1 MKTIKGIIPPMIT
14 PLKGDDQID
23 REGTVRLTE
32 HILAGGVHALFL
44 LGTTGEA
51 QSLSYECRYDFVEL
65 VCRQVAGR
73 VPVLVGVTDTSLDE
87 SVKLAAHAAKCGA
100 VAVVAAAPYY
110 FAPSQQELIEYYTAL
125 ADALPLPLFLY
136 NMPSH
141 VKVFLEPATVKTL
154 AEHPNIVGLKDSSAN
169 MTYFQTLL
177 YHLGDREDF
186 ALYVGPE
193 ELTGE
198 SVVMGADGGVNGGA
212 NIFPELYVQ
221 MYYAACN
228 RDVNT
233 MRALQRKIMQISTS
247 LYTVGKYGSSY
258 LKGVKCSL
266 SLMGI
271 APRSAPA
278 SARPSKRWEPP
289 AANDTRPNYLT
300 RQKMEIT
307 LLDYLVFFIF
317 VGGVALFGCSFYFRS
332 RKGAA
337 AFTAA
342 EGSLPTW
349 VVGMS
354 IFATFVSSISFLG
367 LPGDAYKGNW
377 NPFVFSLSIPIAT
390 WLAAKV
396 FIPLYR
402 GIDSVSA
409 YHYLEMRFGYWAR
422 CYVAVCYLLTQL
434 ARVGSILLL
443 LALPLNTMFGWD
455 IQTIIVCTG
464 IATLIYTLLGG
475 IAAVV
480 WTDAIQGIIL
490 IVGAI
495 ACAAI
500 LTFTM
505 PEGPGQ
511 LFEIASAHGKFSLG
525 SFGASLTEPTFWV
538 VLIYGLFVNMQNYGI
553 DQNYV
558 QRYMTTRSTAEAVK
572 STLFG
577 GLLYIPVSLV
587 FVYIGTALFS
597 YYTARPELLPAGTPS
612 DQVFPWFIVHG
623 LPTGLTGLVIA
634 SLFSAGMSTIAT
646 SINSSATIVLTDFA
660 KRLSKKELSEKKSM
674 RVLYATSF
682 VVGALGIVMGLLMM
696 RIDGVLDAWWKLAS
710 IFSGGMLGL
719 FLLGVVCKTV
729 HRAHAVVAV
738 ILGLLTIAWMS
749 LSPLINEG
757 SPFYRFHSPLH
768 TYLTIVFGTTV
779 IFLTGF
785 LLTKLTNRKAEN
797 T

>member
-1 MKTIKGIIPPMIT
+1 
-14 PLKGDDQID
+14 
-23 REGTVRLTE
+23 
-32 HILAGGVHALFL
+32 
-44 LGTTGEA
+44 
-51 QSLSYECRYDFVEL
+51 
-65 VCRQVAGR
+65 
-73 VPVLVGVTDTSLDE
+73 
-87 SVKLAAHAAKCGA
+87 
-100 VAVVAAAPYY
+100 
-110 FAPSQQELIEYYTAL
+110 
-125 ADALPLPLFLY
+125 
-136 NMPSH
+136 
-141 VKVFLEPATVKTL
+141 
-154 AEHPNIVGLKDSSAN
+154 
-169 MTYFQTLL
+169 
-177 YHLGDREDF
+177 
-186 ALYVGPE
+186 
-193 ELTGE
+193 
-198 SVVMGADGGVNGGA
+198 
-212 NIFPELYVQ
+212 
-221 MYYAACN
+221 
-228 RDVNT
+228 
-233 MRALQRKIMQISTS
+233 
-247 LYTVGKYGSSY
+247 
-258 LKGVKCSL
+258 
-266 SLMGI
+266 
-271 APRSAPA
+271 
-278 SARPSKRWEPP
+278 
-289 AANDTRPNYLT
+289 
-300 RQKMEIT
+300 MEIT
-307 LLDYLVFFIF
+307 VLDYLVFFIF

-402 GIDSVSA
+402 GINSVSA

-455 IQTIIVCTG
+455 IQTIIICTG

-490 IVGAI
+490 IAGAI

-558 QRYMTTRSTAEAVK
+558 QRYMTTKSTADAVK

-623 LPTGLTGLVIA
+623 LPTGLTGLCDRLALLGRHVHHRHEHQLLGDDRA
-634 SLFSAGMSTIAT
+634 DGLRQTALEKG
-646 SINSSATIVLTDFA
+646 VL
-660 KRLSKKELSEKKSM
+660 RKEEH
-674 RVLYATSF
+674 A
-682 VVGALGIVMGLLMM
+682 GALRHVVRRGSLGHRHGTDDDADRRRAGRLVEAGVDLQRRHARTVPAGRRLQDGAPGPRGHRCDPRTADHRLDEPLAAHQRRFALLPFPQPAAHLPHH
-696 RIDGVLDAWWKLAS
+696 RLRNDSHLPDQAS
-710 IFSGGMLGL
+710 CS
-719 FLLGVVCKTV
+719 
-729 HRAHAVVAV
+729 RN
-738 ILGLLTIAWMS
+738 S
-749 LSPLINEG
+749 
-757 SPFYRFHSPLH
+757 
-768 TYLTIVFGTTV
+768 
-779 IFLTGF
+779 
-785 LLTKLTNRKAEN
+785 RKKRN
-797 T
+797 KPKIIQP